1 MRLIGG
7 AIDPFPSA
15 FLRKQ
20 SAQQLVGHR
29 VAGAVAYVA
38 AKDRRARQSQI
49 ANGIEHLVTH
59 SLIGMAQATRRK
71 HARAQHRPCLSQTH
85 RDDHRRIGK
94 HLGHRALL
102 DDLTG
107 VHHGHAVADTA
118 DHVHLVGNQHDG
130 QLQFTVDLGQQ
141 LQDRGRGLRVEGTGG
156 LVA

>member
-1 MRLIGG
+1 MGKVVALLAFVDLLVFLDEALGG
-7 AIDPFPSA
+7 GV
-15 FLRKQ
+15 LRVQ
-20 SAQQLVGHR
+20 
-29 VAGAVAYVA
+29 
-38 AKDRRARQSQI
+38 
-49 ANGIEHLVTH
+49 
-59 SLIGMAQATRRK
+59 
-71 HARAQHRPCLSQTH
+71 
-85 RDDHRRIGK
+85 K